1 MPRGGY
7 ELQTFVFAGDVG
19 RACLAAADRGQSGKA
34 YVVGGFDSTWKELV
48 QSSARYA
55 GMGAQIVSIP
65 YALAYLR
72 AVATDM
78 VTPRG
83 AVVWPGSFAVDVI
96 GKPHRFDDSKSRRE
110 LTWSPK
116 VGSFEQEMPRMASWL
131 SRLPEVAAA
140 LAAGATPR
148 ATSQPR

>member
-1 MPRGGY
+1 MPGGGH
-7 ELQTFVFAGDVG
+7 EVQTFVFAGDVG
-19 RACLAAADRGQSGKA
+19 RACLAAADRGPSGTA

-55 GMGAQIVSIP
+55 GMAAQIVSIP
-65 YALAYLR
+65 HTLAYLR
-72 AVATDM
+72 ALVTET

-83 AVVWPGSFAVDVI
+83 AVVWPGTFAVDVI

-116 VGSFEQEMPRMASWL
+116 VGSFEQEMPQMTAWLGELAS
-131 SRLPEVAAA
+131 
-140 LAAGATPR
+140 T
-148 ATSQPR
+148 